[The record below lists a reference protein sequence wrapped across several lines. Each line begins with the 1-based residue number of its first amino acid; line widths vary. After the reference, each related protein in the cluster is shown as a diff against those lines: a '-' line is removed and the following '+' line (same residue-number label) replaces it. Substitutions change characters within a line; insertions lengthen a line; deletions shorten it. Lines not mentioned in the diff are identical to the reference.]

1 MLKEFDELDEV
12 MAENTSNLE
21 ERLEDYGITREQAIK
36 LASKCFRDYRELAE
50 KCGITT
56 LHKPFVWVE
65 LLDLCR
71 QELTPERFKVLIWL
85 CSGGELSQ
93 PDSPDEA
100 VAVWLNSTEYSCRLT
115 DFLTERRENNAKFR
129 GIVKQAGTAKQTG
142 FSGSGDKHL
151 RVFNALCEAGFAD
164 SCPDRNIL
172 LNNLSCI
179 DGMITEFPFLKPV
192 EPLVYYQVCVH
203 NSRKLLEKPDYLP
216 TLKNLFRRQEYNIY
230 EDNGKNYEQYLD
242 YCELYVV
249 LKDCFPDADEP
260 LCDAGFAQLSNLPEY
275 CFEHAESGGRI
286 PLTPPLM
293 ARLLPGTLF
302 DIPAEEI
309 PIWKKVAIEDCD
321 IFALRQHYSALWK
334 ATEKLVSGLS
344 LRDTEK
350 FIEHGADM
358 VSELLCGELSRY
370 VSVKNFGDAQK
381 LIIYAIKER
390 LENVLSENIGEILNR
405 CAGN

>member
-1 MLKEFDELDEV
+1 MLEEFDELDEV
-12 MAENTSNLE
+12 MAEKTPDLE
-21 ERLEDYGITREQAIK
+21 ERLEGYGITREEAID
-36 LASKCFRDYRELAE
+36 LASQCFRDYRELAE
-50 KCGITT
+50 NCGLNTF
-56 LHKPFVWVE
+56 HKPFVWVE

-71 QELTPERFKVLIWL
+71 QQLTPELFKLLIWL

-93 PDSPDEA
+93 PDNTDEA
-100 VAVWLNSTEYSCRLT
+100 VAVWLNSTEYSCRIT

-142 FSGSGDKHL
+142 FSGSGDRHL
-151 RVFNALCEAGFAD
+151 PVFNALCEAGFAD

-203 NSRKLLEKPDYLP
+203 NSRKLMDKPDFLP

-286 PLTPPLM
+286 PLTPPLI

-309 PIWKKVAIEDCD
+309 PIWNTLAMEDCD
-321 IFALRQHYSALWK
+321 VFTLRQRYSALWK
-334 ATEKLVSGLS
+334 AAEKAVSGLS
-344 LRDTEK
+344 LRDIQK
-350 FIEHGADM
+350 FNEYGADM

-390 LENVLSENIGEILNR
+390 LESVLSENIGEILNR

>member
-1 MLKEFDELDEV
+1 MLTEFDELDEV
-12 MAENTSNLE
+12 MAENTPDLE
-21 ERLEDYGITREQAIK
+21 ERLEEYEITREEAIE
-36 LASKCFRDYRELAE
+36 LASQCFRDYRELAE
-50 KCGITT
+50 NCGLTT

-71 QELTPERFKVLIWL
+71 QELTPERFRLLIWL

-93 PDSPDEA
+93 PDSTDEA
-100 VAVWLNSTEYSCRLT
+100 VAVWLNSTEYSCELT
-115 DFLTERRENNAKFR
+115 DFLAERREKNAQFR
-129 GIVKQAGTAKQTG
+129 EIVEQAGTAKQNG
-142 FSGSGDKHL
+142 FSGSGDRHL
-151 RVFNALCEAGFAD
+151 QVFNALCEAGFAD
-164 SCPDRNIL
+164 SCQDRNIL

-179 DGMITEFPFLKPV
+179 DGMIAELPFLKPV

-203 NSRKLLEKPDYLP
+203 NSRKLLEKPDFLP

-286 PLTPPLM
+286 PLTPPLI

-309 PIWKKVAIEDCD
+309 PIWNTLAMEDCD
-321 IFALRQHYSALWK
+321 GFALRQHYSALWE
-334 ATEKLVSGLS
+334 AAENTVSRLS
-344 LRDTEK
+344 LKDISK
-350 FIEHGADM
+350 FIRQGEEL
-358 VSELLCGELSRY
+358 VSELLCGKLAGN
-370 VSVKNFGDAQK
+370 VSVRNFYVARKLLVSAINNQFEDALSYELEAVFAK
-381 LIIYAIKER
+381 L
-390 LENVLSENIGEILNR
+390 V
-405 CAGN
+405 